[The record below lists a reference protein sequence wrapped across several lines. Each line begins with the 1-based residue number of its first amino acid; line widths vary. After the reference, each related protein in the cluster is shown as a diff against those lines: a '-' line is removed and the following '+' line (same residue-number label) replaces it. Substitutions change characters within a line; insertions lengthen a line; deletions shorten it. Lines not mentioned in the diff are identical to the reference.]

1 MTKVDK
7 DGACGV
13 RRIRR
18 IRRTE
23 FLRTHTPQPVASA
36 SVRGHSKGHTLNRS
50 LLPPLLRIIIRSV
63 SYFEA
68 RLLLTKFNPTST
80 AT

>member
-23 FLRTHTPQPVASA
+23 FLRTHT
-36 SVRGHSKGHTLNRS
+36 H
-50 LLPPLLRIIIRSV
+50 
-63 SYFEA
+63 
-68 RLLLTKFNPTST
+68 T
-80 AT
+80 ATSRIRIRTRSQQRSHTEPFIITSIIENYHPFCFIF